1 MAIQSS
7 VAHRHRA
14 GEAAPGARANFDVQS
29 HVDLEANDVVGIAAA
44 AKPAILLHP
53 RGYRYFSML
62 RDKLRWNERNS

>member
-1 MAIQSS
+1 M
-7 VAHRHRA
+7 
-14 GEAAPGARANFDVQS
+14 QS